1 MVFPEEQS
9 DANTVCNTVLMAS
22 MAFMSVEFK

>member
-9 DANTVCNTVLMAS
+9 DTNMVCNTVLMTS
-22 MAFMSVEFK
+22 MAFMSAEFK